1 MSIDSIN
8 YSTKT
13 PTFKGNFKRTEQGN
27 PYYHTNSAMKI
38 GGTLAG
44 LCALGTAIDLASN
57 NFFQK
62 ALKDL
67 PGIAKKDMIKTN
79 YKTAILAEGLISL
92 AIHLGSAAFIDHKRN
107 EKAKETADFVKKV
120 GTQKAVMNSDEIAL
134 SNKGRA
140 YYDSNTG
147 AKYGSWLGAA
157 AGVIGAIKNFT
168 KQKALDSQ
176 IEKQFG
182 ELTAKEKDM
191 IKGVVKTGNK
201 IGSIGG
207 IGISALGGWLLGK
220 WADSIANNDAR
231 KHA

>member
-8 YSTKT
+8 FSTKT
-13 PTFKGNFKRTEQGN
+13 PSFKGNYKRTEQGN

-44 LCALGTAIDLASN
+44 LCALGTAIDLAGN

-62 ALKDL
+62 ALKNLPEADKDL
-67 PGIAKKDMIKTN
+67 IKIN
-79 YKTAILAEGLISL
+79 NKTAILANGLAAL
-92 AIHLGSAAFIDHKRN
+92 AIHLGCAAFIDHKRN

-120 GTQKAVMNSDEIAL
+120 GTKNAVMNSDEVAL

-147 AKYGSWLGAA
+147 AKYGVWCGTGTGLVTGILGYAKELKKLDSKTPD
-157 AGVIGAIKNFT
+157 VIKTATKTGGAIGI
-168 KQKALDSQ
+168 A
-176 IEKQFG
+176 
-182 ELTAKEKDM
+182 M
-191 IKGVVKTGNK
+191 
-201 IGSIGG
+201 G

-231 KHA
+231 RHA

>member
-8 YSTKT
+8 FSTKT
-13 PTFKGNFKRTEQGN
+13 PAFKGNYKRTEQGN

-44 LCALGTAIDLASN
+44 LCALGTAIDLAGN

-62 ALKDL
+62 ALKNL
-67 PGIAKKDMIKTN
+67 PEADKNLIKIN
-79 YKTAILAEGLISL
+79 NKTAILANGLAAL
-92 AIHLGSAAFIDHKRN
+92 AIHLGCAAFIDHKRN

-120 GTQKAVMNSDEIAL
+120 GTKNAVMNSDEVAL

-147 AKYGSWLGAA
+147 AKYGVWCGTGTGLVTGILGYAKELKKLDSKTPD
-157 AGVIGAIKNFT
+157 VIKTATKTGGAIGI
-168 KQKALDSQ
+168 A
-176 IEKQFG
+176 
-182 ELTAKEKDM
+182 M
-191 IKGVVKTGNK
+191 
-201 IGSIGG
+201 G

>member
-8 YSTKT
+8 FSTKT
-13 PTFKGNFKRTEQGN
+13 PAFKGNYKRTEQGN

-44 LCALGTAIDLASN
+44 LCALGTAIDLAGN

-62 ALKDL
+62 ALKNLPEADKDL
-67 PGIAKKDMIKTN
+67 IKIN
-79 YKTAILAEGLISL
+79 NKTAILANGLAAL
-92 AIHLGSAAFIDHKRN
+92 AIHLGCAAFIDHKRN

-120 GTQKAVMNSDEIAL
+120 GTKNAIMNSDEVAL

-140 YYDSNTG
+140 CYDSNTG
-147 AKYGSWLGAA
+147 AKYGVWCGTGTGLVTGILGYAKELKKLDSKTPD
-157 AGVIGAIKNFT
+157 VIKTATKTGGAIGI
-168 KQKALDSQ
+168 A
-176 IEKQFG
+176 
-182 ELTAKEKDM
+182 M
-191 IKGVVKTGNK
+191 
-201 IGSIGG
+201 G

>member
-8 YSTKT
+8 FSTKT
-13 PTFKGNFKRTEQGN
+13 PAFKGNYKRTEQGN

-44 LCALGTAIDLASN
+44 LCALGTAIDLAGN

-62 ALKDL
+62 ALKNLPEADKDL
-67 PGIAKKDMIKTN
+67 IKIN
-79 YKTAILAEGLISL
+79 NKTAILANGLAAL
-92 AIHLGSAAFIDHKRN
+92 AIHLGCAAFIDNKRN

-120 GTQKAVMNSDEIAL
+120 GTKNAVMNSDEVAL

-147 AKYGSWLGAA
+147 AKYGVWCGTGTGLVTGILGYAKELKKLDSKTPD
-157 AGVIGAIKNFT
+157 VIKTATKTGGAIGI
-168 KQKALDSQ
+168 A
-176 IEKQFG
+176 
-182 ELTAKEKDM
+182 M
-191 IKGVVKTGNK
+191 
-201 IGSIGG
+201 G

>member
-8 YSTKT
+8 FSTKT
-13 PTFKGNFKRTEQGN
+13 PSFKGNYKRTEQGN

-44 LCALGTAIDLASN
+44 LCALGTAIDLAGN

-62 ALKDL
+62 ALKNLPEADKDL
-67 PGIAKKDMIKTN
+67 IKIN
-79 YKTAILAEGLISL
+79 NKTAILANGLAAL
-92 AIHLGSAAFIDHKRN
+92 AIHLGCAAFIDHKRN

-120 GTQKAVMNSDEIAL
+120 GTKNAVMNSDEVAL

-147 AKYGSWLGAA
+147 AKYGVWCGTGTGLVSGILGYSKELKKLDSKTPD
-157 AGVIGAIKNFT
+157 VIKTATKTGGAIGI
-168 KQKALDSQ
+168 A
-176 IEKQFG
+176 
-182 ELTAKEKDM
+182 M
-191 IKGVVKTGNK
+191 
-201 IGSIGG
+201 G

>member
-8 YSTKT
+8 FSTKT
-13 PTFKGNFKRTEQGN
+13 PAFKGNYKRTEQGN

-44 LCALGTAIDLASN
+44 LCALGTAIDLAGN

-62 ALKDL
+62 ALKNLPEADKDL
-67 PGIAKKDMIKTN
+67 IKIN
-79 YKTAILAEGLISL
+79 NKTAILANGLAAL
-92 AIHLGSAAFIDHKRN
+92 AIHLGCAAFIDHKRN

-120 GTQKAVMNSDEIAL
+120 GTKNAVMNSDEVAL

-147 AKYGSWLGAA
+147 AKYGVWCGTGTGLVTGILGYAKELKKLDSKTPD
-157 AGVIGAIKNFT
+157 VIKTATKTVGAIGI
-168 KQKALDSQ
+168 A
-176 IEKQFG
+176 
-182 ELTAKEKDM
+182 M
-191 IKGVVKTGNK
+191 
-201 IGSIGG
+201 G

>member
-8 YSTKT
+8 FSTKT
-13 PTFKGNFKRTEQGN
+13 PAFKGNYKRTEQGN

-44 LCALGTAIDLASN
+44 LCALGTAIDLAGN

-62 ALKDL
+62 ALKNLPEADKDL
-67 PGIAKKDMIKTN
+67 IKIN
-79 YKTAILAEGLISL
+79 NKTAILANGLIAL

-120 GTQKAVMNSDEIAL
+120 GTKNAVMNSDEVAL

-147 AKYGSWLGAA
+147 AKYGVWCGTGAGLVTGILGYAKELKKLDSKTPD
-157 AGVIGAIKNFT
+157 VIKTATKTGGAIGI
-168 KQKALDSQ
+168 A
-176 IEKQFG
+176 
-182 ELTAKEKDM
+182 M
-191 IKGVVKTGNK
+191 
-201 IGSIGG
+201 G

>member
-1 MSIDSIN
+1 MSIDSVN
-8 YSTKT
+8 FSTKSAA
-13 PTFKGNFKRTEQGN
+13 FKGNYKRTEQGN

-44 LCALGTAIDLASN
+44 LCALGTAIDLAGN

-62 ALKDL
+62 ALKNLPEADKDL
-67 PGIAKKDMIKTN
+67 IKIN
-79 YKTAILAEGLISL
+79 NKTAILANGLAAL
-92 AIHLGSAAFIDHKRN
+92 AIHLGCAAFIDHKRN

-120 GTQKAVMNSDEIAL
+120 GTKNAVMNSDEVAL

-147 AKYGSWLGAA
+147 AKYGVWCGTGAGLVTGILGYAKELKKLDSKTPD
-157 AGVIGAIKNFT
+157 VIKTATKTGGAIGI
-168 KQKALDSQ
+168 A
-176 IEKQFG
+176 
-182 ELTAKEKDM
+182 M
-191 IKGVVKTGNK
+191 
-201 IGSIGG
+201 G

>member
-8 YSTKT
+8 FSTKT
-13 PTFKGNFKRTEQGN
+13 PSFKGNYKRTEQGN

-44 LCALGTAIDLASN
+44 LCALGTAIDLAGN

-62 ALKDL
+62 ALKNLPEADKDL
-67 PGIAKKDMIKTN
+67 IKIN
-79 YKTAILAEGLISL
+79 NKTAILANGLAAL
-92 AIHLGSAAFIDHKRN
+92 AIHLGCAAFIDHKRN

-120 GTQKAVMNSDEIAL
+120 GTKNAVMNSDEVAL

-147 AKYGSWLGAA
+147 AKYGVWCGTGTGLVTGILGYAKELKNLDSKTPD
-157 AGVIGAIKNFT
+157 VIKTATKTGGAIGI
-168 KQKALDSQ
+168 A
-176 IEKQFG
+176 
-182 ELTAKEKDM
+182 M
-191 IKGVVKTGNK
+191 
-201 IGSIGG
+201 G

>member
-8 YSTKT
+8 FSTKT
-13 PTFKGNFKRTEQGN
+13 PSFKGNYKRTEQGN

-44 LCALGTAIDLASN
+44 LCALGTAIDLAGN

-62 ALKDL
+62 ALKNLPEADKDL
-67 PGIAKKDMIKTN
+67 IKIN
-79 YKTAILAEGLISL
+79 NKTAILANGLAAL
-92 AIHLGSAAFIDHKRN
+92 AIHLGCAAFIDHKRN

-120 GTQKAVMNSDEIAL
+120 GTKNAVMNSDEVAL

-147 AKYGSWLGAA
+147 AKYGVWCGTGTGLVTGILGYAKELKKLDSKTPD
-157 AGVIGAIKNFT
+157 VIKTATKTGGAIGI
-168 KQKALDSQ
+168 A
-176 IEKQFG
+176 
-182 ELTAKEKDM
+182 M
-191 IKGVVKTGNK
+191 
-201 IGSIGG
+201 G

>member
-8 YSTKT
+8 FSTKT
-13 PTFKGNFKRTEQGN
+13 PAFKGNYKRTEQGN

-44 LCALGTAIDLASN
+44 LCALGTAIDLAGN

-62 ALKDL
+62 ALKNLPEADKDL
-67 PGIAKKDMIKTN
+67 IKIN
-79 YKTAILAEGLISL
+79 NKTAILANGLAAL
-92 AIHLGSAAFIDHKRN
+92 AIHLGCAAFIDHKRN

-120 GTQKAVMNSDEIAL
+120 GTKNAVMNSDEVAL

-147 AKYGSWLGAA
+147 TKYGVWCGTGVGLVTGILGYAKELKNLESKTPD
-157 AGVIGAIKNFT
+157 VIKTATKTGGAIGI
-168 KQKALDSQ
+168 A
-176 IEKQFG
+176 
-182 ELTAKEKDM
+182 M
-191 IKGVVKTGNK
+191 
-201 IGSIGG
+201 G

>member
-8 YSTKT
+8 FSTKT
-13 PTFKGNFKRTEQGN
+13 PAFKGNYKRTEQGN

-44 LCALGTAIDLASN
+44 LCALGTAIDLAGN

-62 ALKDL
+62 ALKNLPEADKDL
-67 PGIAKKDMIKTN
+67 IKIN
-79 YKTAILAEGLISL
+79 NKTAILANGLAAI
-92 AIHLGSAAFIDHKRN
+92 AIHLGCAAFIDHKRN

-120 GTQKAVMNSDEIAL
+120 GTKNAVMNSDEVAL

-147 AKYGSWLGAA
+147 AKYGVWCGTGTGLVTGILGYAKELKKLDSKTPD
-157 AGVIGAIKNFT
+157 VIKTATKTGGAIGI
-168 KQKALDSQ
+168 A
-176 IEKQFG
+176 
-182 ELTAKEKDM
+182 M
-191 IKGVVKTGNK
+191 
-201 IGSIGG
+201 G